1 MGLFLEA
8 VISSVKFE
16 CGMQCYFFQQE
27 ASLLGA
33 GQRRI
38 AFLILSLPFFFFFP
52 DWKVVLIV
60 PSGENIK
67 KSKDMTKAYFPLI
80 HMFGY

>member
-1 MGLFLEA
+1 MGFFLEA

-27 ASLLGA
+27 ATLLGA
-33 GQRRI
+33 EQRRI
-38 AFLILSLPFFFFFP
+38 AFLILSLLFFFSDP
-52 DWKVVLIV
+52 KVTLIV
-60 PSGENIK
+60 QRGESIK

>member
-38 AFLILSLPFFFFFP
+38 AFLILSLPFFFFS

-60 PSGENIK
+60 RSGENIK
-67 KSKDMTKAYFPLI
+67 KSKEI
-80 HMFGY
+80 

>member
-38 AFLILSLPFFFFFP
+38 AFLILSLPLFFFS

-60 PSGENIK
+60 RSGENIK

>member
-1 MGLFLEA
+1 MLFF
-8 VISSVKFE
+8 S
-16 CGMQCYFFQQE
+16 
-27 ASLLGA
+27 A
-33 GQRRI
+33 GSEFTWSR
-38 AFLILSLPFFFFFP
+38 AEEDSFSHSFSPFFFFFP

>member
-1 MGLFLEA
+1 MLFF
-8 VISSVKFE
+8 S
-16 CGMQCYFFQQE
+16 
-27 ASLLGA
+27 A
-33 GQRRI
+33 GSEFTWSR
-38 AFLILSLPFFFFFP
+38 AEEDSFSHSFSPFFFFP